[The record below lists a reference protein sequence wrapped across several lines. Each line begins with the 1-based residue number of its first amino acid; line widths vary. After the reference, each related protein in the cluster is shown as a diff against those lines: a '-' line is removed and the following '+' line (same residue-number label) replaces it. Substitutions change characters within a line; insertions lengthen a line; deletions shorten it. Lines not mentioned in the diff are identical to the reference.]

1 MNKAIYML
9 VKRGLPSYVQT
20 PSFPDITIFKDDEG
34 YWGIGEDPT
43 CFEKWCGGYGQK
55 TYKTLRYNNT
65 LKFMSHIIYEQNDES
80 WMCVKNRFTNAKS
93 EPPFTSIEEA
103 RLISVINGWPEP
115 VLIYGRQSA
124 LYYMV

>member
-1 MNKAIYML
+1 ML

-20 PSFPDITIFKDDEG
+20 PLFPDITIFKDDEG

-43 CFEKWCGGYGQK
+43 CFEKWCSRYGQK
-55 TYKTLRYNNT
+55 TYKTLRYINT

-103 RLISVINGWPEP
+103 RLVSVINGWPEP
-115 VLIYGRQSA
+115 VLIYGHQ
-124 LYYMV
+124 